1 MCSTLK
7 SIIAD
12 GKMPAADRT
21 AAREIRQAHVIFTN
35 EERDAYVSRYVFFNL
50 GFIFKFDFLQHQRG

>member
-21 AAREIRQAHVIFTN
+21 AAREICHAHVIFTN
-35 EERDAYVSRYVFFNL
+35 EERDAYMSWYWFFL
-50 GFIFKFDFLQHQRG
+50 QGFIFTFDFL